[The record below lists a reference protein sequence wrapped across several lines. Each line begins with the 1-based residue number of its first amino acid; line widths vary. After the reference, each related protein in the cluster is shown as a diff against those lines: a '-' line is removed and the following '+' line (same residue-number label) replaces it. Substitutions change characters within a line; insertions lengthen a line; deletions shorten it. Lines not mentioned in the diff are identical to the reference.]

1 MDWTQTLFW
10 FFFAMTIGSAVFVVT
25 VRNLVHAAF
34 WLMITLFCVAAL
46 YVFLKADF
54 LAATQV
60 VVYVGGILVL
70 VLFGVMMTSGKLD
83 LNLKLE
89 RGQMISSGIISI
101 ALLVIL
107 FLIVRRTNWQT
118 AETQF
123 DSEGTTSSI
132 GEAIMGEFLLPFE
145 VVSIVLL
152 IALIGAVL
160 ITRKE
165 VKKEDAA

>member
-10 FFFAMTIGSAVFVVT
+10 FFFLITIGSAVCVVT

-83 LNLKLE
+83 MNLRTD
-89 RGQMISSGIISI
+89 RGQLVLGGIVCAGIFAI
-101 ALLVIL
+101 LLLV
-107 FLIVRRTNWQT
+107 VNQT
-118 AETQF
+118 EWEISQIPF
-123 DSEGTTSSI
+123 DAGEGTTKLI
-132 GEAIMGEFLLPFE
+132 GEAIMGDFLLPFE
-145 VVSIVLL
+145 AASIILL

-165 VKKEDAA
+165 IKE

>member
-1 MDWTQTLFW
+1 M
-10 FFFAMTIGSAVFVVT
+10 
-25 VRNLVHAAF
+25 
-34 WLMITLFCVAAL
+34 AAL

-83 LNLKLE
+83 MNLRME
-89 RGQMISSGIISI
+89 RGQLVLGGIVSAGIFAI
-101 ALLVIL
+101 LLLV
-107 FLIVRRTNWQT
+107 VNQT
-118 AETQF
+118 EWEISQTPF
-123 DSEGTTSSI
+123 DSGEGTTRLI
-132 GEAIMGEFLLPFE
+132 GEAIMGDFLLPFE
-145 VVSIVLL
+145 VASIILL

-165 VKKEDAA
+165 IKE

>member
-10 FFFAMTIGSAVFVVT
+10 FFFLITIGSAVCVVT

-70 VLFGVMMTSGKLD
+70 VLFGVMMTSGILD
-83 LNLKLE
+83 MNLRTE
-89 RGQMISSGIISI
+89 RGQLVLGGIVSAGIFAI
-101 ALLVIL
+101 LLLV
-107 FLIVRRTNWQT
+107 VNQT
-118 AETQF
+118 EWEISQIPF
-123 DSEGTTSSI
+123 DAGEGTTKLI
-132 GEAIMGEFLLPFE
+132 GEAIMGDFLLPFE
-145 VVSIVLL
+145 AASIILL

-165 VKKEDAA
+165 IKE

>member
-1 MDWTQTLFW
+1 MNWTQALFW
-10 FFFAMTIGSAVFVVT
+10 FFFLITIGSAICVVT

-83 LNLKLE
+83 MNLRTE
-89 RGQMISSGIISI
+89 RGQLVLGGIVSAGIFAI
-101 ALLVIL
+101 LLLV
-107 FLIVRRTNWQT
+107 VNQT
-118 AETQF
+118 EWEISQIPF
-123 DSEGTTSSI
+123 DAGEGTTKLI
-132 GEAIMGEFLLPFE
+132 GEAIMGDFLLPFE
-145 VVSIVLL
+145 AASIILL

-165 VKKEDAA
+165 IKE

>member
-10 FFFAMTIGSAVFVVT
+10 FFFVMTIGSAVFVVT

-83 LNLKLE
+83 VNLKLE

-101 ALLVIL
+101 ALLAML
-107 FLIVRRTNWQT
+107 FLVVHRTNWQT
-118 AETQF
+118 GETQF
-123 DSEGTTSSI
+123 ESEGTTSSI

>member
-10 FFFAMTIGSAVFVVT
+10 FFFLITIGSAVCVVT

-83 LNLKLE
+83 MNLKME
-89 RGQMISSGIISI
+89 RGQLVLGGIVSAGIFAI
-101 ALLVIL
+101 LLLV
-107 FLIVRRTNWQT
+107 VNQT
-118 AETQF
+118 EWKISQTPF
-123 DSEGTTSSI
+123 DSGEGTTRLI
-132 GEAIMGEFLLPFE
+132 GEAIMGDFLLPFE
-145 VVSIVLL
+145 AASIILL

-165 VKKEDAA
+165 IKE

>member
-1 MDWTQTLFW
+1 MNWTQALFW
-10 FFFAMTIGSAVFVVT
+10 FFFLITIGSAICVVT

-83 LNLKLE
+83 MNLRME
-89 RGQMISSGIISI
+89 RGQLVLGGIVSAGIFAI
-101 ALLVIL
+101 LLLV
-107 FLIVRRTNWQT
+107 VNQT
-118 AETQF
+118 EWKISQTPF
-123 DSEGTTSSI
+123 DSGEGTTRLI
-132 GEAIMGEFLLPFE
+132 GEAIMGDFLLPFE
-145 VVSIVLL
+145 AASIILL

-165 VKKEDAA
+165 IKQ

>member
-1 MDWTQTLFW
+1 MNWTQALFW
-10 FFFAMTIGSAVFVVT
+10 FFFLIAIGSAICVVT

-83 LNLKLE
+83 MNLRME
-89 RGQMISSGIISI
+89 RGQLVLGGIVSAGIFAI
-101 ALLVIL
+101 LLLV
-107 FLIVRRTNWQT
+107 VNQT
-118 AETQF
+118 EWEISQTPF
-123 DSEGTTSSI
+123 DSGEGTTRLI
-132 GEAIMGEFLLPFE
+132 GEAIMGDFLLPFE
-145 VVSIVLL
+145 TASIILL

-165 VKKEDAA
+165 IKE

>member
-1 MDWTQTLFW
+1 MNWTQALFW
-10 FFFAMTIGSAVFVVT
+10 FFFLITIGSAVCVVT

-83 LNLKLE
+83 MNLRTE
-89 RGQMISSGIISI
+89 RGQLVLGGIVSAGIFAI
-101 ALLVIL
+101 LLLV
-107 FLIVRRTNWQT
+107 VNQT
-118 AETQF
+118 EWEISQIPF
-123 DSEGTTSSI
+123 DAGEGTTKLI
-132 GEAIMGEFLLPFE
+132 GEAIMGDFLLPFE
-145 VVSIVLL
+145 AASIILL

-165 VKKEDAA
+165 IKE

>member
-1 MDWTQTLFW
+1 MNWTQALFW
-10 FFFAMTIGSAVFVVT
+10 FFFRITIGAAICVVT

-83 LNLKLE
+83 MNLRTE
-89 RGQMISSGIISI
+89 RGQLVLGGIVSAGIFAI
-101 ALLVIL
+101 LLLV
-107 FLIVRRTNWQT
+107 VNQT
-118 AETQF
+118 EWEISQIPF
-123 DSEGTTSSI
+123 DAGEGTTKLI
-132 GEAIMGEFLLPFE
+132 GEAIMGDFLLPFE
-145 VVSIVLL
+145 AASIILL

-165 VKKEDAA
+165 IKE

>member
-1 MDWTQTLFW
+1 MNWTQALFW
-10 FFFAMTIGSAVFVVT
+10 FFFLITIGSAIFVVT

-83 LNLKLE
+83 MNLRME
-89 RGQMISSGIISI
+89 RGQLVLGGIVSAGIFAI
-101 ALLVIL
+101 LLLVA
-107 FLIVRRTNWQT
+107 NQT
-118 AETQF
+118 EWKISQTPF
-123 DSEGTTSSI
+123 DSGEGTTRLI
-132 GEAIMGEFLLPFE
+132 GEAIMGDFLLPFE
-145 VVSIVLL
+145 AASIILL

-165 VKKEDAA
+165 IKE

>member
-1 MDWTQTLFW
+1 MNWTQALFW
-10 FFFAMTIGSAVFVVT
+10 FFFLITIGSAICVVT

-83 LNLKLE
+83 MNLRME
-89 RGQMISSGIISI
+89 RGQLVLGGIVSVGIFAI
-101 ALLVIL
+101 LLLV
-107 FLIVRRTNWQT
+107 VNQT
-118 AETQF
+118 EWEISQTPF
-123 DSEGTTSSI
+123 DSEEGTTRLI
-132 GEAIMGEFLLPFE
+132 GEAIMGDFLLPFE
-145 VVSIVLL
+145 AASIILL

-165 VKKEDAA
+165 IKE

>member
-1 MDWTQTLFW
+1 
-10 FFFAMTIGSAVFVVT
+10 MTIGSAVFVVT

-101 ALLVIL
+101 ALLAIL

-123 DSEGTTSSI
+123 DSEGTNSSI

>member
-10 FFFAMTIGSAVFVVT
+10 FFFLITIGSAVCVVT

-83 LNLKLE
+83 MNLRTE
-89 RGQMISSGIISI
+89 RGQLVLGGIVSAGIFVI
-101 ALLVIL
+101 LLLV
-107 FLIVRRTNWQT
+107 VNQT
-118 AETQF
+118 EWEISQIPF
-123 DSEGTTSSI
+123 DAGEGTTKLI
-132 GEAIMGEFLLPFE
+132 GEAIMGDFLLPFE
-145 VVSIVLL
+145 AASIILL

-165 VKKEDAA
+165 IKE

>member
-101 ALLVIL
+101 ALLAIL